1 MRTLTSR
8 HVYDLMSHNRK
19 INVQQADK
27 PNWPRFLHET
37 RADIGTP
44 ESVTGG
50 ASRLPAFVS
59 WL

>member
-1 MRTLTSR
+1 
-8 HVYDLMSHNRK
+8 
-19 INVQQADK
+19 
-27 PNWPRFLHET
+27 LHET

-59 WL
+59 WLWKPRRR